1 MKGRIHLQHAGI
13 AVLGLSTIKKAT
25 NLRAL
30 GQCNGYSR
38 MLRIIKCTT
47 TDYSPVTSSVFGD
60 KVKITQCSEV
70 KNNTRSFSFVR
81 RCFNRLQTDIKVPI
95 GGFHAISGDT
105 NNNGEMNKCWW
116 TNKTS

>member
-70 KNNTRSFSFVR
+70 KTTPVRSLSFEGVSIDFR
-81 RCFNRLQTDIKVPI
+81 R
-95 GGFHAISGDT
+95 ISR
-105 NNNGEMNKCWW
+105 CL
-116 TNKTS
+116 